1 MHFCIKWISPKGS
14 WFKTCSGHLRDFWV
28 NYPVSVCTQKQ
39 FTLGGLTMQEYP
51 QCTLYLICLPLFS
64 YSCPTLTKKVV
75 KSRTQT
81 LSTLLTPNLTVSD
94 SCNQPVWEAS
104 YFPQRKIFL
113 EPPCIWPPD
122 MAHSHQ
128 TSRFFSSGIW
138 GLSHYNSKEMH
149 ISFT

>member
-1 MHFCIKWISPKGS
+1 
-14 WFKTCSGHLRDFWV
+14 
-28 NYPVSVCTQKQ
+28 
-39 FTLGGLTMQEYP
+39 MQEYP
-51 QCTLYLICLPLFS
+51 QCTLHLICLPLFS

-104 YFPQRKIFL
+104 YFPQQKIFL

-122 MAHSHQ
+122 MAHSPQ

-138 GLSHYNSKEMH
+138 GLSHYN
-149 ISFT
+149 